1 MNAVVSNAVV
11 PNRAIPIFEASQPGF
26 TISTDPLRLE
36 VSTIHRFLS
45 TEAYW
50 CLGIP
55 LEVVEKAI
63 AHSLCFGVYTV
74 VPNQNDGANRQVGF
88 ARIITDFATY
98 AYLCDVFILSE
109 YRGRG
114 LGKWLVGC
122 IRGHPHLQGLRR
134 WSLATRD
141 AHSLYAQFGF
151 QPVTNPERLMIIAD
165 PDVYKR

>member
-1 MNAVVSNAVV
+1 MIND
-11 PNRAIPIFEASQPGF
+11 IPIFEAQRDGY
-26 TISTDPLRLE
+26 TISTDSSHLDVL
-36 VSTIHRFLS
+36 TIHRFLS

-50 CLGIP
+50 CSGIP
-55 LEVVEKAI
+55 LAVVEKAI
-63 AHSLCFGVYTV
+63 AHSLCFGIYTV
-74 VPNQNDGANRQVGF
+74 ELNQKDGSHRQVGF
-88 ARIITDFATY
+88 ARVITDYATY
-98 AYLCDVFILSE
+98 AYLCDVFILTE

-122 IRGHPHLQGLRR
+122 IRTHPHLQGLRR

-151 QPVTNPERLMIIAD
+151 LPVTNPERLMMIND

>member
-1 MNAVVSNAVV
+1 MNND
-11 PNRAIPIFEASQPGF
+11 ILLFETSQSGF
-26 TISTDPLRLE
+26 TISTDPLRLDL
-36 VSTIHRFLS
+36 SAIHRFLS

-55 LEVVEKAI
+55 LPVVEKAI
-63 AHSLCFGVYTV
+63 ANSLCFGVYDDDL
-74 VPNQNDGANRQVGF
+74 NSQVGF
-88 ARIITDFATY
+88 ARVISDYATY
-98 AYLCDVFILSE
+98 AYLCDVFILTE

-151 QPVTNPERLMIIAD
+151 QPATNPERLMFIAD
-165 PDVYKR
+165 PNAYKRE

>member
-1 MNAVVSNAVV
+1 MKQD
-11 PNRAIPIFEASQPGF
+11 ILLFEAKHDGY
-26 TISTDPLRLE
+26 TISTDPDRLDI
-36 VSTIHRFLS
+36 STIHRFLS

-50 CLGIP
+50 CPGIP
-55 LEVVEKAI
+55 LVVVEKAI
-63 AHSLCFGVYTV
+63 AHSLCFGLY
-74 VPNQNDGANRQVGF
+74 DDRSNRQVGF
-88 ARIITDFATY
+88 ARIITDYATY

-109 YRGRG
+109 YRGHG